1 MAFLTNPNLA
11 YILVVVGIMLI
22 FVGDV
27 NSQKTVLSIGVAF
40 CVIATALGFL
50 YLRINPWA
58 FLVVALSP
66 LLLLI
71 AVRQAR
77 PGNPLFL
84 ISISMLVLG
93 SYFLFVDQDNQP
105 LISNRVVVVSLLSAI
120 VIWML
125 SERLRNVEGKRLG
138 DDPDSIVGLIGET
151 ITDIEAHSAGSVL
164 INGELWQARSKEPI
178 PASSTV
184 RVVRQDGFWLTVKKA
199 PKLTQK

>member
-1 MAFLTNPNLA
+1 
-11 YILVVVGIMLI
+11 
-22 FVGDV
+22 
-27 NSQKTVLSIGVAF
+27 
-40 CVIATALGFL
+40 
-50 YLRINPWA
+50 
-58 FLVVALSP
+58 
-66 LLLLI
+66 
-71 AVRQAR
+71 
-77 PGNPLFL
+77 
-84 ISISMLVLG
+84 
-93 SYFLFVDQDNQP
+93 
-105 LISNRVVVVSLLSAI
+105 VVVVSLLSAI
-120 VIWML
+120 VIWIL